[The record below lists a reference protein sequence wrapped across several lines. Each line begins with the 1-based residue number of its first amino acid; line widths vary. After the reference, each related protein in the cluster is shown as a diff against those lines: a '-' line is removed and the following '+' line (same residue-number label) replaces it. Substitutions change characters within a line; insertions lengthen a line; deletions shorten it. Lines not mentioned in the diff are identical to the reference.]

1 MFFFALNCT
10 LTCGNAVQTMPYRL
24 NEETGFID
32 YDKLEE
38 TAALF
43 RPKLIVAG
51 ASAYTR
57 HYDYPRMR
65 AIADK
70 HKAFLLAD
78 MAHISGLVAAGE
90 STASQAHL
98 HAMTAGRCHTSAD
111 AGLHSARQYVPGHA
125 VETSRDWRCHPSDV
139 ILAGD
144 TSKQHSQRGMH
155 DGVGLTCVL
164 QAWCRRRSISRT
176 W

>member
-1 MFFFALNCT
+1 
-10 LTCGNAVQTMPYRL
+10 MPYRL
-24 NEETGFID
+24 DESTGLID
-32 YDKLEE
+32 YDTLDR

-65 AIADK
+65 AVADR
-70 HKAFLLAD
+70 HGAVLLAD

-90 STASQAHL
+90 VRRASQAL
-98 HAMTAGRCHTSAD
+98 YSLVFW
-111 AGLHSARQYVPGHA
+111 GLGWLPQSLPC
-125 VETSRDWRCHPSDV
+125 SRPR
-139 ILAGD
+139 A
-144 TSKQHSQRGMH
+144 
-155 DGVGLTCVL
+155 
-164 QAWCRRRSISRT
+164 AARRRLAPRAHGAGSPSPSPSPCRCPRPSSTPT